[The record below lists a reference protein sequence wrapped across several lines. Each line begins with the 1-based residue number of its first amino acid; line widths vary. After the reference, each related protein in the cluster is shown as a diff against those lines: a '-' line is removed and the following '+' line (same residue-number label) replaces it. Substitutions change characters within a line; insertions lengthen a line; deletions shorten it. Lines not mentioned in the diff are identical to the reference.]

1 METDEKKDAAKAAA
15 AADGASQAA
24 GDAELEDIK
33 KEVFDELESTLSMQC
48 KIGKYNQ
55 LMKERVDWTLYVRY
69 CIYQCDVYVD
79 VFSIVV
85 CTQHIYGEQI
95 SEREIMDCIEKNIEK
110 HHILTY

>member
-1 METDEKKDAAKAAA
+1 MAWIFKPI
-15 AADGASQAA
+15 
-24 GDAELEDIK
+24 EDIK

-95 SEREIMDCIEKNIEK
+95 SEREITDCIEKNIEK